1 MRFNRFSIFSS
12 LLNSVSY
19 SLRVYV
25 CLLARVECVWEW
37 LELHCTCPVCRFE
50 LETEDASYERERR
63 VRMQGRRPRY
73 RRTELDGLSIP
84 QIRNLARGQNVNIAG
99 CLEKADI
106 VRCLIDSG
114 TVRSV
119 PARYSLHLFPAASAL
134 ALFSTCVVSFD
145 GGRSCNC
152 TCYRVFPTAGRKN
165 MGAILPEHL
174 VLCCLF
180 AFISKC

>member
-119 PARYSLHLFPAASAL
+119 PARYYCTFSRPPA
-134 ALFSTCVVSFD
+134 
-145 GGRSCNC
+145 R
-152 TCYRVFPTAGRKN
+152 
-165 MGAILPEHL
+165 
-174 VLCCLF
+174 
-180 AFISKC
+180 

>member
-1 MRFNRFSIFSS
+1 MHPLISA
-12 LLNSVSY
+12 LNNAISY
-19 SLRVYV
+19 SLRVFV
-25 CLLARVECVWEW
+25 CVRAECVWEW

-114 TVRSV
+114 TVRLVHPCAVFIRMFSIVYCCSCHQLVIVSFCSV
-119 PARYSLHLFPAASAL
+119 P
-134 ALFSTCVVSFD
+134 V
-145 GGRSCNC
+145 
-152 TCYRVFPTAGRKN
+152 
-165 MGAILPEHL
+165 
-174 VLCCLF
+174 
-180 AFISKC
+180 

>member
-1 MRFNRFSIFSS
+1 MPALAGKRLSNPFMISAVAPPKGHDIIDTFRKFVG
-12 LLNSVSY
+12 SVSIRFALSEGTRGTHTTEKRKESY
-19 SLRVYV
+19 PSPVLSLSDVPSR
-25 CLLARVECVWEW
+25 ARAECVWEW

-114 TVRSV
+114 TVRV
-119 PARYSLHLFPAASAL
+119 LLLPPTPL
-134 ALFSTCVVSFD
+134 A
-145 GGRSCNC
+145 
-152 TCYRVFPTAGRKN
+152 
-165 MGAILPEHL
+165 
-174 VLCCLF
+174 CC
-180 AFISKC
+180 